1 MSKIKMNPAIT
12 EKADLTG
19 LYLLTLLQLWS
30 FFFQVIPY
38 SCSVHD
44 MTILHDKMI
53 FKSLLEHF
61 SINTKERTCRST
73 SSCLSLPSLRT
84 RIRLIFS
91 TKCPIYIQIVL
102 FNDSM
107 LKSIHSVSH
116 WTKQCPYICE

>member
-1 MSKIKMNPAIT
+1 MNPAIT

-61 SINTKERTCRST
+61 SINTKAF
-73 SSCLSLPSLRT
+73 
-84 RIRLIFS
+84 IREHVGQQV
-91 TKCPIYIQIVL
+91 PVYRYP
-102 FNDSM
+102 
-107 LKSIHSVSH
+107 H
-116 WTKQCPYICE
+116 